1 MGKDANTCYT
11 FKLNLEVL
19 DFSRGILVCRKFV
32 TRYTFSVCLHPSVKS
47 NRRFRR

>member
-1 MGKDANTCYT
+1 MGKDVNTCYP

-19 DFSRGILVCRKFV
+19 DFSCSILVCRKFV
-32 TRYTFSVCLHPSVKS
+32 TRYTFWVCLQPSVKS